1 MKLFKFIVLLLAVPF
16 LLGACNGIEGN
27 VNAAKAS
34 PSPVL
39 DRIASRGELIV
50 GTAGTM
56 PPLNMTTKDGK
67 IIGIEADMAKYIAS
81 SMDVKLTI
89 KPMPFYELLPALEA
103 GKIDMVIS
111 GMTITGQR
119 NMKVAFAGPYF
130 LSGKSILT
138 KDKRIASLESGA
150 DLNDPSISLVVLKG
164 STSQQVVAG
173 LLPRA
178 KMVVVDKYDDAV
190 KMVLNGQVGA
200 MVADYPICLVSVFRF
215 PGQDLMTLEKPF
227 TFEPLGIAVPAN
239 DPLLV
244 NWLQN
249 FMVTYKGSGEL
260 KRNIDHWL
268 KNDDWISQLPE
279 IK

>member
-1 MKLFKFIVLLLAVPF
+1 MKLFKFMVLLLVVPF
-16 LLGACNGIEGN
+16 LLGACNGVNSN
-27 VNAAKAS
+27 VNAAKVS
-34 PSPVL
+34 VSPVL
-39 DRIASRGELIV
+39 DRIAARGELIV

-56 PPLNMTTKDGK
+56 PPLNMTDREGK

-81 SMDVKLTI
+81 SMDVKLTM

-103 GKIDMVIS
+103 GKVDMVIS

-119 NMKVAFAGPYF
+119 NMKVAFVGPYF

-138 KDKRIASLESGA
+138 KDSKIAALENGE

-164 STSQQVVAG
+164 STSQQVVEG
-173 LLPRA
+173 LLPKA
-178 KMVVVDKYDDAV
+178 KMVAVDKYDDAL
-190 KMVLNGQVGA
+190 KMVIDGKVGA

-215 PGQDLMTLEKPF
+215 PDQ
-227 TFEPLGIAVPAN
+227 IAVPAG
-239 DPLLV
+239 DSLLV

-249 FMVTYKGSGEL
+249 FLTTYKGSGEL
-260 KRNIDHWL
+260 KRNIDRWL
-268 KNDDWISQLPE
+268 KNDVWIKQLPE